1 MGMALVST
9 GGEILTANA
18 ALGEMLGYDPDE
30 LAHHTVADLTHPDDL
45 ETDLDLMRKAVAG
58 STTSYRVPKR
68 CFRRDGS
75 LLHGELSALL
85 LRDTDGEPLQFIMQI
100 IDRTEVHAFAER
112 LDAAEETTHDLLSKG
127 QAILDGVSVGSPAGR
142 RRRDLQRVEPAPA
155 GAPRH
160 RLPRR
165 PRRSCRPAR
174 IRVRRRAAGGAVL
187 RPVPVRAGHRGRGGG
202 VRRPAHLDRRGPGEP
217 SRAVGLGEDRARPWR
232 GPHGSG
238 AGLQRRDRADP
249 RREGQGRVRVH
260 GLPRAAYA
268 ADGSPGLPRAP
279 RRVGGARARCAPA
292 GDRDPAQH
300 AAALAP
306 ARRPDPVD
314 QGLLRVARGRP
325 LPRRPGH
332 RGPGGRRGRSSR
344 RRGSRC
350 PAHPRAP
357 GDPGDDRRRDPA
369 APGPRQPHRQR
380 DPLRRPAAST

>member
-1 MGMALVST
+1 
-9 GGEILTANA
+9 
-18 ALGEMLGYDPDE
+18 
-30 LAHHTVADLTHPDDL
+30 
-45 ETDLDLMRKAVAG
+45 MRQAVAG

-75 LLHGELSALL
+75 LLQGELSALL
-85 LRDTDGEPLQFIMQI
+85 LRGHRRRAAPVHHADHRPHRGARVR
-100 IDRTEVHAFAER
+100 RTPRRRGGGRPRPAEQGPGDPGRR
-112 LDAAEETTHDLLSKG
+112 LG
-127 QAILDGVSVGSPAGR
+127 GSPAGR

-165 PRRSCRPAR
+165 PRRSRRPAR

-187 RPVPVRAGHRGRGGG
+187 RPVPVRPGHRGRGGG

-217 SRAVGLGEDRARPWR
+217 SCAVGLGEDRARPWR

-279 RRVGGARARCAPA
+279 RRVGGAGARCAPA

-350 PAHPRAP
+350 PAHPRAT
-357 GDPGDDRRRDPA
+357 
-369 APGPRQPHRQR
+369 
-380 DPLRRPAAST
+380 RRPWR